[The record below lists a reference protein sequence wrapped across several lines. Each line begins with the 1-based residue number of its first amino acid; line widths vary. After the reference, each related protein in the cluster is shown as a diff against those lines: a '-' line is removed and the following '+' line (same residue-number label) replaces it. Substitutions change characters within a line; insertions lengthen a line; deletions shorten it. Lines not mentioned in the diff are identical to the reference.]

1 MSSGA
6 SVERYRALFEPR
18 GVIVAGASSHPG
30 KFGFVAAHN
39 VLAHGYKGE
48 VFLTNRDGAEVLGR
62 RALASIDEVPDG
74 AADLVFVCTP
84 APTAVDIVRAAAA
97 RGVRAAFVASG
108 GFRESGDSGAAAE
121 RELVSVCDELGVL
134 LAGPNGQGVISTPV
148 SLCAQIVAPNPP
160 PGRIAVAS
168 QSGGFVQAFLNY
180 ARAVGV
186 GVSRAVSA
194 GNAAQ
199 TGVEDFV
206 EFFAEDDATDV
217 ALVYL
222 EGITD
227 GRRLYEKLAAAA
239 RRKPVVVLKGGA
251 TAAGAKAAASHT
263 GALAADDRVFDGVCR
278 QAGLVRADGIRDA
291 FLTAAT
297 FATQPLPRGPRVFVL
312 TTLGGWGV
320 LTADRI
326 AASRELELAA
336 FPDDLRAFF
345 DERLPPRWSRSNPAD
360 LAGLETRDTL
370 VECLARTAIHPEVD
384 AVVLLGIGVQSNLGE
399 LERHGPFFPDH
410 GLERIV
416 AFHARQDARY
426 AEAAVDA
433 ARAGAKPVV
442 VVSELAEA
450 APDNPGMATLRQR
463 GGMAHP
469 SAEEAIGALE
479 RMVRYARWR
488 RDLAANL

>member
-199 TGVEDFV
+199 TLHP
-206 EFFAEDDATDV
+206 V
-217 ALVYL
+217 AAQGFNLGL
-222 EGITD
+222 RD
-227 GRRLYEKLAAAA
+227 CAAAA
-239 RRKPVVVLKGGA
+239 AV
-251 TAAGAKAAASHT
+251 AASASDP
-263 GALAADDRVFDGVCR
+263 GGESALSRYAELRAEDREATIAFTDR
-278 QAGLVRADGIRDA
+278 LVRI
-291 FLTAAT
+291 F
-297 FATQPLPRGPRVFVL
+297 
-312 TTLGGWGV
+312 
-320 LTADRI
+320 
-326 AASRELELAA
+326 SN
-336 FPDDLRAFF
+336 
-345 DERLPPRWSRSNPAD
+345 RWPG
-360 LAGLETRDTL
+360 LAGLRHLGLTGLGVLPAAHREVML
-370 VECLARTAIHPEVD
+370 QNLGLPALAR
-384 AVVLLGIGVQSNLGE
+384 L
-399 LERHGPFFPDH
+399 R
-410 GLERIV
+410 
-416 AFHARQDARY
+416 
-426 AEAAVDA
+426 AA
-433 ARAGAKPVV
+433 
-442 VVSELAEA
+442 S
-450 APDNPGMATLRQR
+450 
-463 GGMAHP
+463 
-469 SAEEAIGALE
+469 
-479 RMVRYARWR
+479 
-488 RDLAANL
+488 